1 MTWIGCMR
9 LRNSVG
15 GIKNDVVLRRNDVT
29 MMLGVKNRESA
40 IVMKLNSMT
49 IISDV
54 TKRNVDI
61 EGTLTAN
68 LLSMQ

>member
-1 MTWIGCMR
+1 MR

-29 MMLGVKNRESA
+29 MTLDVKNRESA